1 MLRLI
6 RDHVFGAAPIAP
18 RHAAEARA
26 MLAVD
31 GRARALAELGEEASS
46 YLEALLREKSSDA
59 AGADASEALAAFA
72 ERLPDAL
79 AAAAALFPLLR
90 REEVLRVLRDRAR
103 RLLFRAEILAATTA
117 SLAASATEGDFVA
130 GYRRLCAFAG
140 GDDDLERLNAHVCH
154 RLLTAGA
161 APGALESLQRWCF
174 LRGAQP
180 ELYGDL
186 AARLRA
192 SLKDGAEPLLR
203 GEPPRFAAATA
214 DVFYLL
220 FEAAPRRASEL
231 LARQRDREGRGFR
244 AALADAVDDAVR
256 ADGDLPSGFFEAA
269 LGGRADA
276 DFARAVRARLLTRVL
291 TRPDHSLRRAEN
303 RCLEALR
310 PALPFADYLFCLGA
324 ANAAVKSGD
333 SISVPASYCPVV
345 STGAARARAAAG
357 ATAAAD
363 ERANPPRV
371 ARRSR
376 VTLMFGYAELEAVFG
391 DRSYAVVCN
400 SLQMLVLIRAAIRR
414 LDLEELATDLAC
426 DLKLLKFN
434 VRCIVN
440 AGLLNA
446 SRNAVSLNRSFSSS
460 AQRLDFLDGCRPRLR
475 VPRSQH
481 GP

>member
-6 RDHVFGAAPIAP
+6 RDHVFGAAPVAP
-18 RHAAEARA
+18 RHAAAARA
-26 MLAVD
+26 TLAAD
-31 GRARALAELGEEASS
+31 GRARALDALGEEASS
-46 YLEALLREKSSDA
+46 YLEALLRETSRDDA
-59 AGADASEALAAFA
+59 GHDASGALAAFA
-72 ERLPDAL
+72 ERLPAAL

-90 REEVLRVLRDRAR
+90 REEVLRVLRGRAR
-103 RLLFRAEILAATTA
+103 RLLFRAETLAATTA
-117 SLAASATEGDFVA
+117 VLASSATDDEFVA
-130 GYRRLCAFAG
+130 AYRRLCAFAG

-154 RLLTAGA
+154 RLLD
-161 APGALESLQRWCF
+161 APGALETLRRWCF
-174 LRGAQP
+174 LRAAQP
-180 ELYGDL
+180 DLYSDL

-192 SLKDGAEPLLR
+192 SLKGGAEPLFC
-203 GEPPRFAAATA
+203 GETPRFAAETA
-214 DVFYLL
+214 GVFYLL
-220 FEAAPRRASEL
+220 YEAAPRRATEL
-231 LARQRDREGRGFR
+231 LARQREREGREFR
-244 AALADAVDDAVR
+244 AALADAADDAVR
-256 ADGDLPSGFFEAA
+256 ADGDLPSGFFESA

-276 DFARAVRARLLTRVL
+276 DFARAHRARLLTRVL

-310 PALPFADYLFCLGA
+310 VALPFADYLFCLGA

-345 STGAARARAAAG
+345 STEAARAARAADSG
-357 ATAAAD
+357 
-363 ERANPPRV
+363 RASASPPRA

-391 DRSYAVVCN
+391 ERSYALVCN

-414 LDLEELATDLAC
+414 LDLEELAADLAC

-440 AGLLNA
+440 AGLLHA
-446 SRNAVSLNRSFSSS
+446 SRNAVSLNRSFSSPTP
-460 AQRLDFLDGCRPRLR
+460 RLDFLDGCRPRLR
-475 VPRSQH
+475 ARRPRH